1 MIDLRVQ
8 LGPLSLKNPLVA
20 LSGTFGF
27 GSDYGDMLPPETFGA
42 VIVKGTSLQP
52 WSGNP
57 PPRIV
62 ETSSG
67 MLNAIGLENPGV
79 QEVIEV
85 HLPPLLRCDTAAI
98 VNVVGK
104 TVSEYVAVAREL
116 DGIEGLSALELNI
129 SCPNVAAGG
138 MSFGVCPDTASELVS
153 SVRAVTDL
161 PLLVKLTPNVTDI
174 AGLARAVEEAGA
186 DVISLINT
194 LAGMEID
201 VEAQRPVLG
210 NVFGGLS
217 GPAIRPVALRC
228 VWQVYEAVQIPV
240 LGLGG
245 AGSFRDVIAFM
256 LAGASAVGLG
266 TALFSDPSLPGSIL
280 AQLSEYRADGR
291 DWPVGDAHIE
301 RGTP

>member
-27 GSDYGDMLPPETFGA
+27 GLDYGDMLPPETFGA